1 MRRKD
6 GIELPKVSGLKK
18 AFTGAIFLQGR
29 DVGLNRYLCRARKG
43 KDAVEGR

>member
-6 GIELPKVSGLKK
+6 GIKLPKVSGLKK
-18 AFTGAIFLQGR
+18 TFTRAIFLQGR
-29 DVGLNRYLCRARKG
+29 GVGLNRYLCWARKG